1 MTRVKKIKLIN
12 NVSHILVCVAVMI
25 VNVYLLRNMDVVI
38 DSQYSLVINGI
49 VIVKTMLCIALL
61 VEIIYISRLIRDVV
75 NDVVKRYE

>member
-1 MTRVKKIKLIN
+1 
-12 NVSHILVCVAVMI
+12 
-25 VNVYLLRNMDVVI
+25 MDVVI
-38 DSQYSLVINGI
+38 DSQYSLAINGI

>member
-1 MTRVKKIKLIN
+1 MKKIKLIN

-38 DSQYSLVINGI
+38 DSQYSLAINGI
-49 VIVKTMLCIALL
+49 VIVKTMLCIVLL
-61 VEIIYISRLIRDVV
+61 VEIIYITRLIRDVV

>member
-1 MTRVKKIKLIN
+1 MKKIKLIN

-38 DSQYSLVINGI
+38 DSQYSLAINGI
-49 VIVKTMLCIALL
+49 VLVKTMLCIALL

-75 NDVVKRYE
+75 NAVVKRYE

>member
-1 MTRVKKIKLIN
+1 MKKIKLIN

-38 DSQYSLVINGI
+38 DSQYSLAINGI

-61 VEIIYISRLIRDVV
+61 VEIIYISRLIRDVL

>member
-1 MTRVKKIKLIN
+1 MKKIKLIN
-12 NVSHILVCVAVMI
+12 NVSHILVCVAIMI
-25 VNVYLLRNMDVVI
+25 INIYLLRNMDVVI
-38 DSQYSLVINGI
+38 DSQYSLAINGI

>member
-1 MTRVKKIKLIN
+1 MKKIKLIN

-38 DSQYSLVINGI
+38 DSQYSLAINGI
-49 VIVKTMLCIALL
+49 VIMKTMLCIALL

>member
-1 MTRVKKIKLIN
+1 MKKIKLIN

-25 VNVYLLRNMDVVI
+25 VNVYLLRNMDVMI
-38 DSQYSLVINGI
+38 DSQYSLAINGI

>member
-1 MTRVKKIKLIN
+1 MKKIKLIN

-25 VNVYLLRNMDVVI
+25 ENVYLLRNMDVVI
-38 DSQYSLVINGI
+38 DSQYSLAINGI

>member
-1 MTRVKKIKLIN
+1 MKKINLIN

-38 DSQYSLVINGI
+38 DSQYSLAINGI

>member
-1 MTRVKKIKLIN
+1 MKKIKLIN
-12 NVSHILVCVAVMI
+12 NVSHIFVCVAVMI

-38 DSQYSLVINGI
+38 DSQYSLAINGI

>member
-1 MTRVKKIKLIN
+1 MKKIKLIN
-12 NVSHILVCVAVMI
+12 TVSHILVCVAVMI

-38 DSQYSLVINGI
+38 DSQYSLAINGI

>member
-1 MTRVKKIKLIN
+1 MKKIKLIN

-38 DSQYSLVINGI
+38 DSQYSLAINGI

-61 VEIIYISRLIRDVV
+61 VEIIYISRLIRDGV

>member
-1 MTRVKKIKLIN
+1 MKKIKLIN

-38 DSQYSLVINGI
+38 DSQYSLAINGI

-75 NDVVKRYE
+75 NAVVKRYE

>member
-1 MTRVKKIKLIN
+1 MKKIKLIN

-38 DSQYSLVINGI
+38 DSQYSLAINGI

>member
-1 MTRVKKIKLIN
+1 MKKIKLIN

-38 DSQYSLVINGI
+38 DSQYSLAINGI

-61 VEIIYISRLIRDVV
+61 VEIIYISR
-75 NDVVKRYE
+75 

>member
-1 MTRVKKIKLIN
+1 
-12 NVSHILVCVAVMI
+12 MI

-38 DSQYSLVINGI
+38 DSQYSLAINGI

>member
-1 MTRVKKIKLIN
+1 MKKIKLIN
-12 NVSHILVCVAVMI
+12 NVSYILVCVAVMI

-38 DSQYSLVINGI
+38 DSQYSLAINGI

>member
-1 MTRVKKIKLIN
+1 MKKIKLIN
-12 NVSHILVCVAVMI
+12 NVSHILVCVVVMI

-38 DSQYSLVINGI
+38 DSQYSLAINGI

>member
-1 MTRVKKIKLIN
+1 MKKIKLIN

-38 DSQYSLVINGI
+38 DSQYSLAINGI

-75 NDVVKRYE
+75 NDVVKR

>member
-1 MTRVKKIKLIN
+1 MKKIKLIN

-38 DSQYSLVINGI
+38 DSQYSLAINGI

-75 NDVVKRYE
+75 NDDVKRYE